1 MIISIV
7 IATYNAEKTIRRCL
21 ESVVDT
27 QSFEGFELDIVVI
40 DGGSADGT
48 VEIVESFAELLGYWE
63 SNPDRGLAH
72 AWNKGVSHA
81 IGDWIIFLGADDYLW
96 SSDSLEKM
104 APLLASMC
112 NLTKIVYACVMGVEA
127 SGKQLGIWSSEWNR
141 KKFLYGQM
149 YFSHQGVFHHKT
161 LFTQYGMFDE
171 SYCLALDYELMFRY
185 LMNNDAIFVPNVIVS
200 AMQSGG
206 MSNTPSN
213 AIKTLREFARARRK
227 NNVSQDSIE
236 YYRAVIGAYV
246 KFILVKL
253 LGNKRAAQCIKF
265 KKFIFR

>member
-7 IATYNAEKTIRRCL
+7 IATYNAEETIRRCL
-21 ESVVDT
+21 ESVVNT
-27 QSFEGFELDIVVI
+27 QAFEGYELDIVVI
-40 DGGSADGT
+40 DGGSTDGT
-48 VEIVESFAELLGYWE
+48 VEIVGAFEEQIGYWE
-63 SNPDRGLAH
+63 SAPDRGLAH

-81 IGDWIIFLGADDYLW
+81 NGDWIIFLGADDYLW

-104 APLLASMC
+104 APQLANVS

-127 SGKQLGIWSSEWNR
+127 SGKQQGIWSSDWNR
-141 KKFLYGQM
+141 KKFANGGM

-171 SYCLALDYELMFRY
+171 SYCLALDYELMLRY
-185 LMNNDAIFVPNVIVS
+185 LVNHDAIFIPGIIVS

-227 NNVSQDSIE
+227 NNVSQDSIN
-236 YYRAVIGAYV
+236 YYRAVIGAYGKLV
-246 KFILVKL
+246 LVKL
-253 LGNKRAAQCIKF
+253 LGSEWAARCVKF
-265 KKFIFR
+265 KKSIFH

>member
-21 ESVVDT
+21 ESVVNTHACD
-27 QSFEGFELDIVVI
+27 GYELDIVVI
-40 DGGSADGT
+40 DGGSTDGT
-48 VEIVESFAELLGYWE
+48 VEIVRSFAHLLGYWE
-63 SNPDRGLAH
+63 SAPDRGLAH

-81 IGDWIIFLGADDYLW
+81 KGDWIIFLGADDYLW

-104 APLLASMC
+104 APLLANMS
-112 NLTKIVYACVMGVEA
+112 NQTKIVYGCVMGVDD

-171 SYCLALDYELMFRY
+171 SYRLAMDYELMFRY
-185 LMNNDAIFVPNVIVS
+185 LINNDAIFVPDVIVS

-213 AIKTLREFARARRK
+213 AIKTLQEFARARRK

-246 KFILVKL
+246 KLILAKL

-265 KKFIFR
+265 KKSIFR

>member
-1 MIISIV
+1 MLRNQEIKISFKDFSGGLIYGCLV
-7 IATYNAEKTIRRCL
+7 NSTWWSLHHFDFIQTKKGRKRSFRDSFRDGHALSSNERGRR
-21 ESVVDT
+21 
-27 QSFEGFELDIVVI
+27 
-40 DGGSADGT
+40 
-48 VEIVESFAELLGYWE
+48 
-63 SNPDRGLAH
+63 P
-72 AWNKGVSHA
+72 
-81 IGDWIIFLGADDYLW
+81 DYLW
-96 SSDSLEKM
+96 SSDSLEKV
-104 APLLASMC
+104 APLLANMS

-213 AIKTLREFARARRK
+213 AIKTLQEFARARRK
-227 NNVSQDSIE
+227 NNISQDSMN
-236 YYRAVIGAYV
+236 YYRAIYGAYV
-246 KFILVKL
+246 KLILAKL
-253 LGNKRAAQCIKF
+253 LGSKRAAQFVKF
-265 KKFIFR
+265 KKSIFR